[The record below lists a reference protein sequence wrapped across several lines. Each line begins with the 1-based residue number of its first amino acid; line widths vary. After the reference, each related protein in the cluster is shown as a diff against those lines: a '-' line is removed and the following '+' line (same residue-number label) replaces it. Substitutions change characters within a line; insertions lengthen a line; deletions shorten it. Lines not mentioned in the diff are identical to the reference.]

1 MKQLYFFIISVFLI
15 AQASVVKAQTP
26 DFIGITLLELS
37 SSKKSA
43 LINFGRLE
51 GLELGDWAYLYIQD
65 NQSQGEN
72 HPQFIK
78 VAKAEV
84 IKVHPDR
91 SYWFLREVESYSY
104 LTPGARLVMQLSSN
118 DVRRKIKLRTTKR
131 ARAIESSSNKPVPS
145 EIIQGQSEHIAGP
158 RLNHTQIEKREDVQ
172 VIENTDYSIS
182 KNKHWDPE
190 YEQEVESARLSNPIP
205 NDNEPFKREREDD
218 VFSSTAENSADKI
231 NNLKYGKTG
240 LYYEIE
246 RDKANLAPDY
256 NSGNSIY
263 QQMIEEELNP
273 STVSKEAIQKMK
285 REGPMYSA
293 SMSDQ
298 QLRKFFIQ
306 SGIAEERE
314 RQRQALG
321 ERSGHDIT
329 FRYTSALST
338 HTTAEDPN
346 FQGTDYFISLA
357 YEYQLLQTTPKLR
370 DFALEVE
377 LERGVGHYDV
387 GGTNIRME
395 EGSIKGYLHWYFWNS
410 PTGIKKYLPYL
421 GLGFRRGNAQSYSPD
436 LSKDYDWQF
445 VAFPSWQLGVKYR
458 FRSGDERNELIK
470 LGLGF
475 NFQITGETVR
485 HNTINEVEDNITS
498 SFTTNQ
504 LKMSFGIG
512 AYF

>member
-1 MKQLYFFIISVFLI
+1 MQG
-15 AQASVVKAQTP
+15 QTP

-37 SSKKSA
+37 ASKKSA

-51 GLELGDWAYLYIQD
+51 GLQLGDWAYLYIQD
-65 NQSQGEN
+65 NEKGEN

-104 LTPGARLVMQLSSN
+104 LTAGAKLVMQLSSN
-118 DVRRKIKLRTTKR
+118 DVRRKLKLRTTKR
-131 ARAIESSSNKPVPS
+131 AKAIRSSSDRPVPR
-145 EIIQGQSEHIAGP
+145 EIIQGQDDHNQGP
-158 RLNHTQIEKREDVQ
+158 VLNHTDIAKREDIH
-172 VIENTDYSIS
+172 VIENTDFSVS
-182 KNKHWDPE
+182 KSKQWDSE
-190 YEQEVESARLSNPIP
+190 YEQEVESARLNNPIP
-205 NDNEPFKREREDD
+205 SDNDEIKRETEKD
-218 VFSSTAENSADKI
+218 VFTSTAERSVEKI
-231 NNLKYGKTG
+231 NDLAYGKSG
-240 LYYEIE
+240 IYYQIE
-246 RDKANLAPDY
+246 RDKVNMSPEY

-263 QQMIEEELNP
+263 QKMIDDELNP
-273 STVSKEAIQKMK
+273 KLVSKEAIQKIR

-293 SMSDQ
+293 SMSDA
-298 QLRKFFIQ
+298 QLRKFFIE

-321 ERSGHDIT
+321 ERAGHDLT

-346 FQGTDYFISLA
+346 FQGTDYFVSIS

-370 DFALEVE
+370 DFAVEVE
-377 LERGVGHYDV
+377 LERGVAHYDV
-387 GGTNIRME
+387 GGVNLRME
-395 EGSIKGYLHWYFWNS
+395 EGSMKGYLHWYFWNS

-421 GLGFRRGNAQSYSPD
+421 GLGFRRGNAQSYSPE

-445 VAFPSWQLGVKYR
+445 VSFPSWQLGVKYR
-458 FRSGDERNELIK
+458 FKSGDERNEVVK

-475 NFQITGETVR
+475 NFQVTGETVR
-485 HNTINEVEDNITS
+485 HNTINEVDDDIS
-498 SFTTNQ
+498 ASFSTNQ